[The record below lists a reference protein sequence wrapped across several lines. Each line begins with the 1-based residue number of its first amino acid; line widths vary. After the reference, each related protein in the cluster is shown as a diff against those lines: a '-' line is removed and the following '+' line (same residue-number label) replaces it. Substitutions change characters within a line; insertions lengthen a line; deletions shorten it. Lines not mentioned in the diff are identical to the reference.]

1 MHSYAARNTAGLST
15 GLRGLSTTPWIL
27 WGLSQKL
34 RHAENGLGNVSGI
47 GYNTLIPTNERQQMK
62 IEHNLKF
69 VTEFKEGHPVTQ
81 QVMAL
86 DEGTRVFMLESMLK
100 DLVGSRLQPILD
112 EINANGSYAILKVA
126 E

>member
-1 MHSYAARNTAGLST
+1 
-15 GLRGLSTTPWIL
+15 
-27 WGLSQKL
+27 
-34 RHAENGLGNVSGI
+34 
-47 GYNTLIPTNERQQMK
+47 MK

-69 VTEFKEGHPVTQ
+69 VTEFKEGHPVTA

-86 DEGTRVFMLESMLK
+86 DESTRIFMLESMLK

-112 EINANGSYAILKVA
+112 EINAGGSYAILKVA

>member
-1 MHSYAARNTAGLST
+1 MR
-15 GLRGLSTTPWIL
+15 
-27 WGLSQKL
+27 
-34 RHAENGLGNVSGI
+34 
-47 GYNTLIPTNERQQMK
+47 

-81 QVMAL
+81 QVQML